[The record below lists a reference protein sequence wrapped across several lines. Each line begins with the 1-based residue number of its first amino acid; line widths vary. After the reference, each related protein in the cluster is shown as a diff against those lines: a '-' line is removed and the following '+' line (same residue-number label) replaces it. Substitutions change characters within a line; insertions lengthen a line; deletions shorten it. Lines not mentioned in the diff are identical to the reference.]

1 MIHAMIWIFSKCE
14 KRVQSNMDGP
24 KGWTVQRD
32 VTRPYIWNWSEMTE
46 IGRSAKVDGPRA

>member
-1 MIHAMIWIFSKCE
+1 
-14 KRVQSNMDGP
+14 MDGP